1 MKHYVSKVEN
11 ANKWAVCDDSGKEL
25 KVFDWENAAIRFCS
39 ELNTKPSSIK
49 APSYPHMTVDLKS
62 VEVDGENAAF
72 NLVNGCEYI
81 GLNIRLEFAMAQCTA
96 TVHGLAPY
104 DDRDYTVFYD
114 EPSVIGN
121 AEAVNWSDD
130 VFAVQ
135 DMPVEL
141 TFEQAVA
148 LNEHLDNLAQDKA
161 KELAACA

>member
-1 MKHYVSKVEN
+1 M
-11 ANKWAVCDDSGKEL
+11 
-25 KVFDWENAAIRFCS
+25 
-39 ELNTKPSSIK
+39 K

-62 VEVDGENAAF
+62 VEVDGDNCAL
-72 NLVNGCEYI
+72 NLVNGLEFI
-81 GLNIRLEFAMAQCTA
+81 SLNIKLEFTPSQCNA

-141 TFEQAVA
+141 THAQAAA
-148 LNEHLDNLAQDKA
+148 LNEHLDNLAMEKA
-161 KELAACA
+161 KCN

>member
-1 MKHYVSKVEN
+1 M
-11 ANKWAVCDDSGKEL
+11 
-25 KVFDWENAAIRFCS
+25 
-39 ELNTKPSSIK
+39 K
-49 APSYPHMTVDLKS
+49 APSYPHMQIES
-62 VEVDGENAAF
+62 VEVDGDNCAF
-72 NLVNGCEYI
+72 NLVNGCEFI
-81 GLNIRLEFAMAQCTA
+81 SLNIKLEFAPSQCTA
-96 TVHGLAPY
+96 TVHGIAPY

-141 TFEQAVA
+141 TFAQYTA
-148 LNEHLDNLAQDKA
+148 LNEHLANLAQDKA

>member
-1 MKHYVSKVEN
+1 M
-11 ANKWAVCDDSGKEL
+11 
-25 KVFDWENAAIRFCS
+25 
-39 ELNTKPSSIK
+39 K
-49 APSYPHMTVDLKS
+49 APSFQHMTVDLKS
-62 VEVDGENAAF
+62 VDMDSNNCAF
-72 NLVNGCEYI
+72 NLVNGTEFI
-81 GLNIRLEFAMAQCTA
+81 GLNIKLEFTPSQCTA

-121 AEAVNWSDD
+121 ASVVNWSDD

-141 TFEQAVA
+141 TFAQYTA
-148 LNEHLDNLAQDKA
+148 LNEHLDNKA

>member
-1 MKHYVSKVEN
+1 M
-11 ANKWAVCDDSGKEL
+11 
-25 KVFDWENAAIRFCS
+25 
-39 ELNTKPSSIK
+39 K
-49 APSYPHMTVDLKS
+49 APSYQHMQIDVKS
-62 VEVDGENAAF
+62 VDMDGENAAF
-72 NLVNGCEYI
+72 NLVNGCEFI
-81 GLNIRLEFAMAQCTA
+81 SLNIKLEFAPSQCTA

-114 EPSVIGN
+114 EPRATGN

-148 LNEHLDNLAQDKA
+148 LNEHLDNLAMEKA
-161 KELAACA
+161 KCA

>member
-1 MKHYVSKVEN
+1 M
-11 ANKWAVCDDSGKEL
+11 
-25 KVFDWENAAIRFCS
+25 
-39 ELNTKPSSIK
+39 K
-49 APSYPHMTVDLKS
+49 APSFQHMQIDVKS
-62 VEVDGENAAF
+62 VEVDGDNASF

-81 GLNIRLEFAMAQCTA
+81 GLNIRLEFAPSQCTA

-141 TFEQAVA
+141 TFAQYTA

-161 KELAACA
+161 KELAA

>member
-1 MKHYVSKVEN
+1 M
-11 ANKWAVCDDSGKEL
+11 
-25 KVFDWENAAIRFCS
+25 
-39 ELNTKPSSIK
+39 K
-49 APSYPHMTVDLKS
+49 APSYPHMRIDIKS
-62 VEVDGENAAF
+62 VEVDGDNCAL

-81 GLNIRLEFAMAQCTA
+81 GLNIRLEFAPSQCTA

-114 EPSVIGN
+114 EPRATGN
-121 AEAVNWSDD
+121 ASAVNWSDD

-141 TFEQAVA
+141 THAQAAA

-161 KELAACA
+161 KELAA

>member
-1 MKHYVSKVEN
+1 MK
-11 ANKWAVCDDSGKEL
+11 
-25 KVFDWENAAIRFCS
+25 
-39 ELNTKPSSIK
+39 
-49 APSYPHMTVDLKS
+49 PSYPHMTVDVKS
-62 VEVDGENAAF
+62 IDMGGENAAF

-81 GLNIRLEFAMAQCTA
+81 GLNIRLEFAPSQCTA

-114 EPSVIGN
+114 EPRCTGN

-130 VFAVQ
+130 VWCVQ

-141 TFEQAVA
+141 TFEQYTM
-148 LNEHLDNLAQDKA
+148 LNTHLDNMAMDKA

>member
-1 MKHYVSKVEN
+1 M
-11 ANKWAVCDDSGKEL
+11 
-25 KVFDWENAAIRFCS
+25 
-39 ELNTKPSSIK
+39 K
-49 APSYPHMTVDLKS
+49 APSYPHMQIDVKS
-62 VEVDGENAAF
+62 VEVDGDNCAF

-81 GLNIRLEFAMAQCTA
+81 GLNIRLEFAPSQCTA

-114 EPSVIGN
+114 EPRCTGN

-130 VFAVQ
+130 VWCVQ
-135 DMPVEL
+135 DMPIEL
-141 TFEQAVA
+141 THAQAAA

>member
-1 MKHYVSKVEN
+1 MK
-11 ANKWAVCDDSGKEL
+11 
-25 KVFDWENAAIRFCS
+25 
-39 ELNTKPSSIK
+39 
-49 APSYPHMTVDLKS
+49 PSYPHMTVDVKS
-62 VEVDGENAAF
+62 VDMDGENAAF
-72 NLVNGCEYI
+72 NLVNGCEFI
-81 GLNIRLEFAMAQCTA
+81 SLNIKLEFADAQFDVTK
-96 TVHGLAPY
+96 HGLAPY

-130 VFAVQ
+130 VWCVQ

-141 TFEQAVA
+141 TFAQATT

>member
-1 MKHYVSKVEN
+1 MK
-11 ANKWAVCDDSGKEL
+11 
-25 KVFDWENAAIRFCS
+25 
-39 ELNTKPSSIK
+39 
-49 APSYPHMTVDLKS
+49 PSYPHMTVDLKS
-62 VEVDGENAAF
+62 IDMDGENAAF

-81 GLNIRLEFAMAQCTA
+81 GLNIRLEFAPSQCTA

-114 EPSVIGN
+114 EPRCTGN

-130 VFAVQ
+130 VWCVQ
-135 DMPVEL
+135 DMPIEL
-141 TFEQAVA
+141 THAQAAA

>member
-1 MKHYVSKVEN
+1 M
-11 ANKWAVCDDSGKEL
+11 
-25 KVFDWENAAIRFCS
+25 
-39 ELNTKPSSIK
+39 K
-49 APSYPHMTVDLKS
+49 APSYPHMTVDVKS
-62 VEVDGENAAF
+62 IDMDGENAAF

-81 GLNIRLEFAMAQCTA
+81 GLNIRLEFAPSQCTA
-96 TVHGLAPY
+96 TAHGLAPY

-141 TFEQAVA
+141 THTQATT
-148 LNEHLDNLAQDKA
+148 LNEHLDNLAMEKA
-161 KELAACA
+161 KCN